1 MKNSS
6 FESVDDNNQHLQLLL
21 GSALNATV
29 EGVVITDTRGVIKWV
44 NPACTE
50 LTGYTF
56 DEIVGKHTRILKSGK
71 QDAEFY
77 TELWQTICAG
87 KVWYGELWNRRKDG
101 SLYLAEQSI
110 TPVVGEDG
118 EIVHYI
124 AVKRDITE
132 CFETQKRLQ
141 QGYKMEA
148 IGQLTAGIAHNFNN
162 KLATIMG
169 YTELLSE
176 QLVQYKDPELL
187 AHLDEI
193 LIASTKARDLIRE
206 MISFSNSKTGE
217 HQSLQIVPVIK
228 ESLKILSSTLP
239 ASITLSTKFSDELSQ
254 VRIDPVLIHQMIMSL
269 CINARNAMKDNGV
282 LSIETHHTHIA
293 GQSCNAC
300 HESFS
305 GEYVELSISDAGHGI
320 TTADM
325 QHIFEPFFTTRGLAL
340 NNGMGLSVLHGMLHE
355 QGGHVLVESM
365 PGKGARFRL
374 LFPAIDLS
382 IDAHDDETDDFSK
395 PVRQRSVAHIL
406 VVDDEVSFAKFIREL
421 LESHDYTVTVLHD
434 GKAALALFKN
444 NPDAFDLLIT
454 DQTMPGLIGS
464 KLIKALH
471 AINPKI
477 PVILMSGHNDPIDAN
492 ESVDELIPQVRLLK
506 PFSNIKIVNEVE
518 NLLQA

>member
-1 MKNSS
+1 MKNSRLDYIG
-6 FESVDDNNQHLQLLL
+6 DDNQHFQLLL
-21 GSALNATV
+21 SSALNATA
-29 EGVVITDTRGVIKWV
+29 EGIVITDDRGIMQWV
-44 NPACTE
+44 NQAYTE

-56 DEIVGKHTRILKSGK
+56 EEIVGKHTRILKSGK
-71 QDAEFY
+71 QEPEFY
-77 TELWQTICAG
+77 DQLWQTIRAG
-87 KVWYGELWNRRKDG
+87 KVWYGELWNRRKDC
-101 SLYLAEQSI
+101 SLFLEEQSI
-110 TPVVGEDG
+110 TPVVGDDG
-118 EIVHYI
+118 KIRHYI

-132 CFETQKRLQ
+132 RFEIQKKLQ
-141 QGYKMEA
+141 QAYKMEV

-176 QLVQYKDPELL
+176 QLVQYEDPELL
-187 AHLDEI
+187 TQLDEI
-193 LIASTKARDLIRE
+193 HTASTAARDLIRE
-206 MISFSNSKTGE
+206 MISFSNSNVGE

-228 ESLKILSSTLP
+228 ESLKILTSALP

-254 VRIDPVLIHQMIMSL
+254 VRIDPVQIHQMIMAL
-269 CINARNAMKDNGV
+269 CLNARDAMQDNGV
-282 LSIETHHTHIA
+282 LSIETHHRHIVDK
-293 GQSCNAC
+293 SCNAC
-300 HESFS
+300 HKSFS
-305 GEYVELSISDAGHGI
+305 GEYIELCINDTGHGI

-325 QHIFEPFFTTRGLAL
+325 EHIFEPFFTTRGLAR
-340 NNGMGLSVLHGMLHE
+340 NTGMGLSMLHGMLHE

-374 LFPAIDLS
+374 LFPAIDPS
-382 IDAHDDETDDFSK
+382 IDAHDDETDNFSK
-395 PVRQRSVAHIL
+395 AVRQSSAAHIL

-444 NPDAFDLLIT
+444 DPDAFDLLIT
-454 DQTMPGLIGS
+454 DQTMPGLVGS
-464 KLIKALH
+464 RLIKAMH

-492 ESVDELIPQVRLLK
+492 EPVDELMPQVRLLK